1 MLRMPGKVH
10 FQFANGAMK
19 GKAFVFDVHDTFIF
33 GRAEDCH
40 ARHAEDD
47 TLVSRHHFLV
57 EVNPPA
63 ARRAPARLRACAPA
77 RLRACAPARPRQPQ
91 RHAGERPKDRR
102 TKDGRD
108 PRARAV

>member
-63 ARRAPARLRACAPA
+63 ARRAPARLRACATSAASTA
-77 RLRACAPARPRQPQ
+77 RW
-91 RHAGERPKDRR
+91 
-102 TKDGRD
+102 
-108 PRARAV
+108 